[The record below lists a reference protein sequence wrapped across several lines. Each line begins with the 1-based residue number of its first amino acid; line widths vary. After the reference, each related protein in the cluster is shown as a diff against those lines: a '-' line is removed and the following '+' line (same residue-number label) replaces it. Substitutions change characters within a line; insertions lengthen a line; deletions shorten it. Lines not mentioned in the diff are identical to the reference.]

1 MPSTFSDYS
10 TSASAQST
18 GGSLAP
24 EGKVE
29 YWSLDRC
36 RKAYTNYLDN
46 KQEEISEQKNARRY
60 YHGSQHTAEVI
71 KALNKRKQPVVTF
84 NRIARKLNGV
94 VGLIERLK
102 QDPKA
107 YPRTPQNAD
116 GAELAT
122 SAVRYALDSNN
133 WNAQSPEV
141 ALDAAVEGFAGISIE
156 LTERGDSKIPQQS
169 DRYGMMGHNGAPQE
183 PDYEVGFNP
192 VEADSF
198 FYDPRSFRSD
208 FSDARYMGEAKWLDV
223 EAAQELFPDHAEE
236 LAATSSE
243 KSFELSTNPDRDSK
257 WFTMQGGKQLV
268 RLVDC
273 WYLHKGKWCWTIFTG
288 SFILDSGESY
298 LYDEKGKTICRYIM
312 FSCTVDHDG
321 DRYGFVRNMRSAQDE
336 YNARRSR
343 ALFTANSR
351 RLIMTQGSVS
361 DIERVRAEWARPD
374 GVVLTNARTPDE
386 GVKADDATFDF
397 TGQLKLMENAI
408 AELDNYGPNQA
419 LVGDMQNQSGRAIQ
433 LLQQAGMAELG
444 PYILGYKGW
453 KIRVYRALFSAIQ
466 RYWTGQRWIRVT
478 DNQGVAQFVQIN
490 GTQIDPRTGMPQM
503 VNAIGE
509 LDVDII
515 MDEGQDTINAQ
526 QDVYETLTQIM
537 PSIAPML
544 KPQEAAAAVSILVE
558 SSSLSATAKKTWRDA
573 TQQQPDPMAQ
583 QAKQIALQ
591 GEAAKVDETKSKTM
605 LNMSKAQSEGMP
617 DQMQPGEPPKFEL
630 PPEIQ
635 VAQAAADIDKTQAD
649 ATHKRASAYK
659 AQTDAELA
667 PKWAV
672 HDAMMEKA
680 QFVQDAHEAH
690 QDREL
695 NERKNRMLAHNRRG
709 GDA

>member
-1 MPSTFSDYS
+1 MPAFPDYS
-10 TSASAQST
+10 TGALTQST
-18 GGSLAP
+18 AGSAALPASK
-24 EGKVE
+24 EKKE
-29 YWSLDRC
+29 YWPLDRC

-60 YHGSQHTAEVI
+60 YHGVHWTAEQI

-94 VGLIERLK
+94 VGLIDRLK

-107 YPRTPQNAD
+107 YPRTPRHEE

-122 SAVRYALDSNN
+122 AVIRATLDSGN
-133 WNAQSPEV
+133 WNAKSPEV
-141 ALDAAVEGFAGISIE
+141 ALDAAVEGFAGIVIE
-156 LTERGDSKIPQQS
+156 LGEQDDKGNYDI
-169 DRYGMMGHNGAPQE
+169 D
-183 PDYEVGFNP
+183 FNP

-198 FYDPRSFRSD
+198 FYDPRSYRGD
-208 FSDARYMGEAKWLDV
+208 FSDARYMGEGKWLDL

-236 LAATSSE
+236 IKATTENSG
-243 KSFELSTNPDRDSK
+243 ELSTNPDRESK
-257 WFTMQGGKQLV
+257 FFTHEGGKTLV

-273 WYLHKGKWCWTIFTG
+273 WYLHKGRWCWTIFTG
-288 SFILDSGESY
+288 SMILDSGESY
-298 LYDEKGKTICRYIM
+298 LFSEKKDKYGRPETICRYIM
-312 FSCTVDHDG
+312 FSCNVDQDG

-361 DIERVRAEWARPD
+361 DIERARAEWARPD
-374 GVVLTNARTPDE
+374 GVIVTNAQTAAD
-386 GVKADDATFDF
+386 GVKSDDQSFDF

-419 LVGDMQNQSGRAIQ
+419 LIGDISNQSGRAIQ

-453 KIRVYRALFSAIQ
+453 KIRVYRALFSAVQ
-466 RYWTGQRWIRVT
+466 RYWTGEKWVRVT

-490 GTQIDPRTGMPQM
+490 GQQIDPMTGMPVM
-503 VNAIGE
+503 VNLIGE

-526 QDVYETLTQIM
+526 QDVYETLQQIM

-544 KPQEAAAAVSILVE
+544 KPQEAAAAVGILIE

-573 TQQQPDPMAQ
+573 TQAQPDPAQ
-583 QAKQIALQ
+583 EQAKKITLE
-591 GEAAKVDETKSKTM
+591 GEAAKVEETKSKVQ
-605 LNMSKAQSEGMP
+605 LNYAKAQSEGMP
-617 DQMQPGEPPKFEL
+617 QGQAPGKFEL
-630 PPEIQ
+630 PPEYQ
-635 VAQAAADIDKTQAD
+635 MAKAAADIDKTNAD
-649 ATHKRASAYK
+649 AAHKRATAYK

-672 HDAMMEKA
+672 HDAAMDRANLAVDTHMQGA
-680 QFVQDAHEAH
+680 QFLQGAHEAKE
-690 QDREL
+690 DR
-695 NERKNRMLAHNRRG
+695 KSRMLAHKRNG
-709 GDA
+709 GEP